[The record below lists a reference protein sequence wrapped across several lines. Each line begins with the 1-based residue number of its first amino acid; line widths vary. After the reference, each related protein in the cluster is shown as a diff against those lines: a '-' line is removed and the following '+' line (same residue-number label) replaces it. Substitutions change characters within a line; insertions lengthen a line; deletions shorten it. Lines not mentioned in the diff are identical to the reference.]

1 MVGKKCESWAML
13 IECFVILKCFRV
25 DAITEKRIKRWAL
38 SMEDLVSD
46 ATGKLVYFAWY
57 DLICFKFHRE

>member
-1 MVGKKCESWAML
+1 MYRYNLRAMSL
-13 IECFVILKCFRV
+13 FTTLKCFRV

-46 ATGKLVYFAWY
+46 ATGK
-57 DLICFKFHRE
+57 